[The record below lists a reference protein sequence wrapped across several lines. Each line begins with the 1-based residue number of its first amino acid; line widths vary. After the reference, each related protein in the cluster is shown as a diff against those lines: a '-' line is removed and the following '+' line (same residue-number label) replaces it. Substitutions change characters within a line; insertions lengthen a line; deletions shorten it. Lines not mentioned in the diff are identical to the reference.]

1 MNFPRTLKHQQ
12 KQKLEQEYSDGGGVG
27 GGGRRGEGLHA
38 SFSAQVACVGGL
50 QRRGRGQ
57 S

>member
-27 GGGRRGEGLHA
+27 GGGDEGRDYTRVL
-38 SFSAQVACVGGL
+38 VPK
-50 QRRGRGQ
+50 
-57 S
+57 